1 MPNEYE
7 MSAKRAAVEA
17 VEKRWQAR
25 EEAQAKAKRRHS
37 FANVAIVAAVVIV
50 AALAVQF
57 VLPRFGYEIADLS
70 NAIDF
75 LHMSDEAAD
84 EGMPKECKKYADVVS
99 LFKGGKAA
107 VWRDAPETIRPKTAI
122 AGTMYH
128 ALVLSADGNYDI
140 YEMTANGS
148 GGVSIWLMSPFF
160 EPKVVTTAEFR
171 NARQGKR
178 YFIEHAGVVY
188 ACGGLSESAVGDIRG
203 L

>member
-1 MPNEYE
+1 MSSDYE

-25 EEAQAKAKRRHS
+25 EEAQAKAKRQRS
-37 FANVAIVAAVVIV
+37 FTSVAAVAAIVII
-50 AALAVQF
+50 AALVVQF
-57 VLPRFGYEIADLS
+57 VMPRFGYEIADLS
-70 NAIDF
+70 NVIDF
-75 LHMSDEAAD
+75 LRMSDNAAD
-84 EGMPKECKKYADVVS
+84 EGMAKDCQKYAEVVS
-99 LFKGGKAA
+99 LFKSGKAA
-107 VWRDAPETIRPKTAI
+107 VWRDAPESIRPKTAI

-171 NARQGKR
+171 NARHGKR

-188 ACGGLSESAVGDIRG
+188 ACGGLSELAVEDIRR